1 MLRIMY
7 RRACLSIVYQ
17 YLSLDRIVLMVVKC
31 GLGKEFCIPLGLV
44 GLKDLALCVVAQ
56 GTDIDETA
64 QIELLGA
71 EHRHGGRSGLG
82 CR

>member
-1 MLRIMY
+1 
-7 RRACLSIVYQ
+7 
-17 YLSLDRIVLMVVKC
+17 MVSC
-31 GLGKEFCIPLGLV
+31 GSGKEFCTPLGLV

-56 GTDIDETA
+56 GTDVDETA